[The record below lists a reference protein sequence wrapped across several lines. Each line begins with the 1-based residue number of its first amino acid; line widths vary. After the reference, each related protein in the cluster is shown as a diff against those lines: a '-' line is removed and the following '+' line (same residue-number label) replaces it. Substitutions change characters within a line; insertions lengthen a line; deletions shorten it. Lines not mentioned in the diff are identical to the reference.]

1 MAVPL
6 LRTLI
11 LYCAVICAVR
21 LMGKRQ
27 IGELDPS
34 ELVVTILVSDLAAVP
49 MQDLGIPLLSG
60 LVPIATLVVL
70 EIFLSFAALKSRRF
84 RRLLNGQPA
93 IIIRKG
99 QLDIDKLRQMRLT
112 TDEVIETLRKQNVVA
127 VSDVKYGV
135 IEPDGTLTVIL
146 KQPQQPVTAEML
158 GITPKD
164 TGLPLVVVSDGKMVP
179 RSLELLHLSPADIE
193 RRLKNQSI
201 AVEDVF
207 LMTLDDCGNTFLQKK
222 GGPRMKRLLTAAVLC
237 TVLILGSVWSVRVV
251 DNTAQAVA
259 LDVENDRLNEAR
271 ETWDAAQTLL
281 GALLLHSEIDQA
293 DRLFDRVLAAQQNG
307 LTDEFSLDRAEL
319 LAQLRHLPEV
329 QRPTLKNLF

>member
-93 IIIRKG
+93 IIIRRG
-99 QLDIDKLRQMRLT
+99 QLDIGKLRQMRLT
-112 TDEVIETLRKQNVVA
+112 TDEVIETLRKQNVAA

-146 KQPQQPVTAEML
+146 KQPQVTAEML
-158 GITPKD
+158 GITPQD

-222 GGPRMKRLLTAAVLC
+222 EG
-237 TVLILGSVWSVRVV
+237 RV
-251 DNTAQAVA
+251 
-259 LDVENDRLNEAR
+259 
-271 ETWDAAQTLL
+271 
-281 GALLLHSEIDQA
+281 
-293 DRLFDRVLAAQQNG
+293 
-307 LTDEFSLDRAEL
+307 
-319 LAQLRHLPEV
+319 
-329 QRPTLKNLF
+329 

>member
-93 IIIRKG
+93 IIIRRG
-99 QLDIDKLRQMRLT
+99 QLDIGKLRQMRLT
-112 TDEVIETLRKQNVVA
+112 TDEVIETLRKQNVAA

-135 IEPDGTLTVIL
+135 IEPDGT
-146 KQPQQPVTAEML
+146 QQPVTAEML

-222 GGPRMKRLLTAAVLC
+222 EG
-237 TVLILGSVWSVRVV
+237 RV
-251 DNTAQAVA
+251 
-259 LDVENDRLNEAR
+259 
-271 ETWDAAQTLL
+271 
-281 GALLLHSEIDQA
+281 
-293 DRLFDRVLAAQQNG
+293 
-307 LTDEFSLDRAEL
+307 
-319 LAQLRHLPEV
+319 
-329 QRPTLKNLF
+329 

>member
-93 IIIRKG
+93 IIIRRG
-99 QLDIDKLRQMRLT
+99 QLDIGKLRQMRLT
-112 TDEVIETLRKQNVVA
+112 TDEVIETLRKQNVAA

-158 GITPKD
+158 SLSPKD
-164 TGLPLVVVSDGKMVP
+164 TGLPLVVISDGQLVE
-179 RSLELLHLSPADIE
+179 RSLGLL
-193 RRLKNQSI
+193 RLDRD
-201 AVEDVF
+201 AVVNRLRNRGLRPEEVF
-207 LMTLDDCGNTFLQKK
+207 LMTLDDCGNMFVQKK
-222 GGPRMKRLLTAAVLC
+222 
-237 TVLILGSVWSVRVV
+237 
-251 DNTAQAVA
+251 
-259 LDVENDRLNEAR
+259 E
-271 ETWDAAQTLL
+271 
-281 GALLLHSEIDQA
+281 GA
-293 DRLFDRVLAAQQNG
+293 
-307 LTDEFSLDRAEL
+307 
-319 LAQLRHLPEV
+319 
-329 QRPTLKNLF
+329 

>member
-93 IIIRKG
+93 IIIRRG
-99 QLDIDKLRQMRLT
+99 QLDIGKLRQMRLT
-112 TDEVIETLRKQNVVA
+112 TDEVIETLRKQNVAA

-207 LMTLDDCGNTFLQKK
+207 LMTLDDCGN
-222 GGPRMKRLLTAAVLC
+222 
-237 TVLILGSVWSVRVV
+237 
-251 DNTAQAVA
+251 
-259 LDVENDRLNEAR
+259 RLNEAR

>member
-201 AVEDVF
+201 AE
-207 LMTLDDCGNTFLQKK
+207 K